1 MYLNEATLLH
11 NIKLRYSKDK
21 IYVSTIF
28 KLKSKADL
36 FCLDR
41 LTWPIF

>member
-21 IYVSTIF
+21 IYVSTNAIY
-28 KLKSKADL
+28 LKQS
-36 FCLDR
+36 
-41 LTWPIF
+41 